1 MSKHGNVKDEKTEQI
16 RNEIASNSTMQLLI
30 QQIKSGW
37 PSEKSSVPPPPPPEL
52 KPYYPYRDELSV
64 SNGMI
69 YKLHNILIPPNLQA
83 QTLKTLH
90 QSHQGME
97 KTKRLARECIFWPRV
112 SSQIDDLV

>member
-1 MSKHGNVKDEKTEQI
+1 
-16 RNEIASNSTMQLLI
+16 MQLLI

-37 PSEKSSVPPPPPPEL
+37 RSERSSVPPEL
-52 KPYYPYRDELSV
+52 IPYYPYRDELSV

-69 YKLHNILIPPNLQA
+69 YKLHDILIPPNLQA

-97 KTKRLARECIFWPRV
+97 KTKRLARECIFWPGM
-112 SSQIDDLV
+112 SSQIDHLVSKCTICMQQKNKNSREPANLFE